1 MISIFRWDPKKAR
14 SNLRKHGVSFEEAGS
29 VFRDT
34 LSTTIGD
41 PLHSLGEERF
51 VTLRLSD
58 RGRIL
63 VVVHSDLRNAVR
75 IISAR
80 IATRSERKRYE
91 EGAL

>member
-1 MISIFRWDPKKAR
+1 MISIFRWDPQKAR
-14 SNLRKHGVSFEEAGS
+14 SNLRKHGVSFEGAGS

-41 PLHSLGEERF
+41 PLHSFEEERF
-51 VTLRLSD
+51 VPLGLSD

-63 VVVHSDLRNAVR
+63 VVVHSELRNAIR

-80 IATRSERKRYE
+80 IATRSERKRYD

>member
-14 SNLRKHGVSFEEAGS
+14 SNLRKHGVGFEEAGS

-34 LSTTIGD
+34 LSTTIDD
-41 PLHSLGEERF
+41 PLHSFEEERF
-51 VTLRLSD
+51 VTLGLSD

-63 VVVHSDLRNAVR
+63 VVVHSDLRNAIR